1 MLTAGQVIREAAAT
15 GFRAESFEKAA
26 RLLEVLAGL
35 RSHPFLRSRIALKG
49 GTALNL
55 FVLDV
60 PRLSVDIDLNVVGAA
75 ERETMLS
82 ERPKVE
88 QALGAVCSRLGL
100 QVRRALGGHAGGKWR
115 LAYTSSFGRPGTL
128 EIDLNFLLRTPLWPV
143 LPGDSRAVG
152 SLQARAVPLID
163 VHELGA
169 GKLAA
174 LFDRSAS
181 RDLFDVVQLLRGGQ
195 LLEDRLRLGFVVYGG
210 ASRRDWRRVSLTD
223 VTADPVEID
232 RQLLPMLRAD
242 LAPARD
248 DLARWAE
255 SLVLDCRRL
264 LRILLPFDERELEF
278 LTRLSEGGEI
288 APELLTS
295 DPALQSIIA
304 RHPALL
310 WKAQN
315 VRRHVGMDSDELDSP
330 GEPRLTEE

>member
-1 MLTAGQVIREAAAT
+1 MLTAAQLTREAAAT
-15 GFRAESFEKAA
+15 GFRAESLEKVA
-26 RLLEVLAGL
+26 RLLDVLEGL

-60 PRLSVDIDLNVVGAA
+60 PRLSVDLDLNVVGAV
-75 ERETMLS
+75 EREAMLT

-88 QALGAVCSRLGL
+88 QALGAVSSRLGL
-100 QVRRALGGHAGGKWR
+100 QVRRAPREHAGGKWR
-115 LAYTSSFGRPGTL
+115 LAYTSAFGRPGTI

-152 SLQARAVPLID
+152 SLQARGVPLID
-163 VHELGA
+163 VHELAA

-181 RDLFDVVQLLRGGQ
+181 RDLFDVVGLLRGGQ
-195 LLEDRLRLGFVVYGG
+195 LHEELLRLGFVVYGG
-210 ASRRDWRRVSLTD
+210 ASRRDWRQVSLAD
-223 VTADPVEID
+223 VTADPVEMD

-255 SLVLDCRRL
+255 SLVVECRRL
-264 LRILLPFDERELEF
+264 LQILLPFDERELEF
-278 LTRLSEGGEI
+278 LTRLNDGGEI
-288 APELLTS
+288 ASALLTS
-295 DPALQSIIA
+295 DPALRSIIEQ
-304 RHPALL
+304 HPALL
-310 WKAQN
+310 WKAHN
-315 VRRHVGMDSDELDSP
+315 VRQHVGAESGEPETL
-330 GEPRLTEE
+330 GEPRLMEE

>member
-1 MLTAGQVIREAAAT
+1 MLSAEQVAREAAAT
-15 GFRAESFEKAA
+15 GFRPESFEKVA
-26 RLLEVLAGL
+26 RLLDVLAGL

-55 FVLDV
+55 FILDV
-60 PRLSVDIDLNVVGAA
+60 PRLSVDLDLNVVGAV

-100 QVRRALGGHAGGKWR
+100 QVRRAPGEHAGGKWR

-143 LPGDSRAVG
+143 RPGDSRAVG
-152 SLQARAVPLID
+152 SLRARDVPLID
-163 VHELGA
+163 VHELAA

-181 RDLFDVVQLLRGGQ
+181 RDLFDVVGLLRGGQ
-195 LLEDRLRLGFVVYGG
+195 LREELLRLGFVVYGG
-210 ASRRDWRRVSLTD
+210 ASRRDWRQVSLAD
-223 VTADPVEID
+223 VTADPVEMD

-242 LAPARD
+242 LAPARG

-255 SLVLDCRRL
+255 SLVVECRRL
-264 LRILLPFDERELEF
+264 LQILLPFDEREIEF
-278 LTRLSEGGEI
+278 LTRLNDGGEI
-288 APELLTS
+288 APELLTP
-295 DPALQSIIA
+295 DPALKSIIA

-310 WKAQN
+310 WKAQR
-315 VRRHVGMDSDELDSP
+315 VRRHLGAQS
-330 GEPRLTEE
+330 GEPEAIGEPWLMED